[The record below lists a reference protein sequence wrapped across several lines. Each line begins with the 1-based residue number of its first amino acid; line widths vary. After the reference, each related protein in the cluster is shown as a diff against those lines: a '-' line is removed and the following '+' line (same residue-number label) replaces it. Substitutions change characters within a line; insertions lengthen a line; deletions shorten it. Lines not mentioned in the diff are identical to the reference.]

1 MYVCGLCWC
10 VKRWGVM
17 PPIDENVRL
26 GDFVSPEQAFGL
38 GEALH
43 GLDPA
48 EVRHGNIFHLLIL
61 LL

>member
-1 MYVCGLCWC
+1 
-10 VKRWGVM
+10 M